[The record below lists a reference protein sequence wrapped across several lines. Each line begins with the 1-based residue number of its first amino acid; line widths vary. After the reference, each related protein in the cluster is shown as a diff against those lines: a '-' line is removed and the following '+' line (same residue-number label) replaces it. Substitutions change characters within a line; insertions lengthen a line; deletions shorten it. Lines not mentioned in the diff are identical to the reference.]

1 MDLEDLETQRQQ
13 HFLIEILHHIHHG
26 DILLH
31 IQIIHAPVKHI
42 TFFFFPQH
50 KLLLNLFKCLIL
62 ILIQLP

>member
-26 DILLH
+26 DTLLH

-42 TFFFFPQH
+42 TIFFFH
-50 KLLLNLFKCLIL
+50 NINYY
-62 ILIQLP
+62 